1 MSNFNDPSRIDALKQ
16 IRGEITR
23 IDEQILN
30 LLSERRRLSHAV
42 AATKDVNTAI
52 IRDPSREEDL
62 LVSLVQ
68 NGRQKGLDSH
78 FVTRVFHEIIDDSV
92 RIQQEYFQRTI
103 NQGDSP
109 TLRVAI
115 QGIEGSYSSIVTK
128 KYLSRRNEGHILV
141 ECQRHSEVIEAVEQG
156 RADLGVLPIENTNTG
171 AYGEVYDLLLQ
182 TSLHIVGEEKI
193 EIRYCLLS
201 PQVQPI
207 SSIRKIYCHA
217 QAAAQ
222 CSQFLSKLPDVT
234 IEYYP
239 DSAVSVRK
247 LKEEGISEY
256 AAIASEEAANL
267 YGLKILSTQIANT
280 SRIYT
285 RYVVVSRKAMEVDQ
299 RIPCKTS
306 IVMATHHKAGALL
319 ESLQVFRDYEI
330 NLAKLESRPIEGNP
344 WEELFY
350 VDFDGNLADPSIRE
364 AMNRLATVTRFL
376 KVLGCYPAGELS
388 RTQPPRKRIRAKES
402 TTESV
407 ILPNLAPTA
416 KMSFQVHGHI
426 VGGDQPIFIA
436 GPDTFGSMSQF
447 SRLARVA
454 RDSGVDLLR
463 IGCTGAMGDLAL
475 QSTVE
480 EADLLMARETA
491 DGYNMGLVTE
501 VSSSNEIELVGRY
514 ADMIQV
520 GAWNM
525 RNTPLLRELGRQTK
539 PVLLYRNIASGIE
552 EFVEAANWILQGGN
566 RQIVLCDAG
575 IKRFDGSART
585 IIDPASICELSEI
598 TGLPI
603 IIDLRHAARDKTQQ
617 ITLAKSMR
625 TLPVSGLVFTTDWH
639 HSTDE
644 ASLLGLSS
652 ELNETILA
660 LEGPIQS

>member
-1 MSNFNDPSRIDALKQ
+1 MSNFNDPSNIDALKQ

-42 AATKDVNTAI
+42 AATKDLNTAI

-92 RIQQEYFQRTI
+92 RIQQEYFQRAI
-103 NQGDSP
+103 NQGDTPS
-109 TLRVAI
+109 LRVAI
-115 QGIEGSYSSIVTK
+115 QGIEGSYSSTVTK

-182 TSLHIVGEEKI
+182 TNLHIVGEEKI

-207 SSIRKIYCHA
+207 SNIRKIYCHA

-234 IEYYP
+234 IENYP
-239 DSAVSVRK
+239 DSAISVRK
-247 LKEEGISEY
+247 LKDEGISEY
-256 AAIASEEAANL
+256 AAIASEEAAQL
-267 YGLKILSTQIANT
+267 YGLNVLSTQIANT

-285 RYVVVSRKAMEVDQ
+285 RYVVVARKPMEVDK

-350 VDFDGNLADPSIRE
+350 VDFDGNMADPSIRE
-364 AMNRLATVTRFL
+364 AMNKLATVTRFL

-388 RTQPPRKRIRAKES
+388 RTQPPKKRIRSHEPQQEPSPSPKEFVVS
-402 TTESV
+402 RME
-407 ILPNLAPTA
+407 
-416 KMSFQVHGHI
+416 FQVHGHVI
-426 VGGDQPIFIA
+426 GGNQPVFIA

-447 SRLARVA
+447 SRLARIA

-475 QSTVE
+475 QTSVE
-480 EADLLMARETA
+480 EADLQMARETA
-491 DGYNMGLVTE
+491 DGYNMGLVIE
-501 VSSSNEIELVGRY
+501 VSSVNDIELVSRY
-514 ADMIQV
+514 ADLIQV

-525 RNTPLLRELGRQTK
+525 RNNPLLRGLGRQTK
-539 PVLLYRNIASGIE
+539 PVILYRNIASGIE
-552 EFVEAANWILQGGN
+552 EFVEAANWILQEGN
-566 RQIVLCDAG
+566 RQVILCDAG
-575 IKRFDGSART
+575 IKRFDGSGRT
-585 IIDPASICELSEI
+585 IIDPASICELSES

-603 IIDLRHAARDKTQQ
+603 LLDLRNAAKDTYQQ
-617 ITLAKSMR
+617 VMLAKSMR
-625 TLPVSGLVFTTDWH
+625 SLPVSGLVFATDWY

-644 ASLLGLSS
+644 ASLLALSA
-652 ELNETILA
+652 ELNETISA
-660 LEGPIQS
+660 LEGSNQS

>member
-1 MSNFNDPSRIDALKQ
+1 MSNFNDPSHIDALKQ

-42 AATKDVNTAI
+42 AATKDINTAI

-68 NGRQKGLDSH
+68 NGRQKGLDAH

-92 RIQQEYFQRTI
+92 RIQQEYFQRAI
-103 NQGDSP
+103 NQGDTP
-109 TLRVAI
+109 AMRVAI
-115 QGIEGSYSSIVTK
+115 QGIEGSYSSNVTN

-182 TSLHIVGEEKI
+182 TNLHIVGEEKI

-201 PQVQPI
+201 PHVQPI
-207 SSIRKIYCHA
+207 ANIRKIYCHA

-222 CSQFLSKLPDVT
+222 CSLFLSKLPDVT

-285 RYVVVSRKAMEVDQ
+285 RYVVVAKKPLEVDQ

-306 IVMATHHKAGALL
+306 IVMATHHQAGALL
-319 ESLQVFRDYEI
+319 ESLQVFRDFEI

-364 AMNRLATVTRFL
+364 AMNKLATVTRFL

-388 RTQPPRKRIRAKES
+388 RTQPPKKRIRVQES
-402 TTESV
+402 NSETV
-407 ILPNLAPTA
+407 PQPKITA
-416 KMSFQVHGHI
+416 STKMSFQVHGHI

-475 QSTVE
+475 QTSLE
-480 EADLLMARETA
+480 EADLHMARETA
-491 DGYNMGLVTE
+491 DGYNMGLVAE
-501 VSSSNEIELVGRY
+501 VSSSNEIELVGKY

-525 RNTPLLRELGRQTK
+525 RNTPLLKELGRQTK
-539 PVLLYRNIASGIE
+539 PVLLYRNIASGID
-552 EFVEAANWILQGGN
+552 EFVEAANWIVQGGN
-566 RQIVLCDAG
+566 RQVVLCDAG
-575 IKRFDGSART
+575 IKRFDGSGRT
-585 IIDPASICELSEI
+585 IIDPASVCELSEI

-603 IIDLRHAARDKTQQ
+603 VIDLRNAAKDKAQQ
-617 ITLAKSMR
+617 IILAKSMR
-625 TLPVSGLVFTTDWH
+625 SLPVAGLVFATDWH

-644 ASLLGLSS
+644 ASLQGLST

-660 LEGPIQS
+660 LEGPNPP

>member
-1 MSNFNDPSRIDALKQ
+1 MSNFNDPSHIDALRQ

-30 LLSERRRLSHAV
+30 LLAERRRLSHAV
-42 AATKDVNTAI
+42 AATKDVNTAV

-62 LVSLVQ
+62 LVNLVQ
-68 NGRQKGLDSH
+68 TGRQKGLDAH
-78 FVTRVFHEIIDDSV
+78 FVTRVFHEVIDDSV
-92 RIQQEYFQRTI
+92 RIQQEYFQRAL
-103 NQGDSP
+103 NQGEMPS
-109 TLRVAI
+109 LRVAI

-128 KYLSRRNEGHILV
+128 KYLSRHNEGHILV
-141 ECQRHSEVIEAVEQG
+141 ECQRYKDVIDAVEQG

-182 TSLHIVGEEKI
+182 TNLHMVGEEKI
-193 EIRYCLLS
+193 EIRYCLVS

-207 SSIRKIYCHA
+207 MNIRKIYCHA

-239 DSAVSVRK
+239 DSAESVKK
-247 LKEEGISEY
+247 LKNEGISEY
-256 AAIASEEAANL
+256 AAIASEEAAQL

-285 RYVVVSRKAMEVDQ
+285 RYVVVSRKSAEVDR

-319 ESLQVFRDYEI
+319 ESLQVFRDYDI

-350 VDFDGNLADPSIRE
+350 VDFDGNVSDPSIRE
-364 AMNRLATVTRFL
+364 AMNKLATVTRFL

-388 RTQPPRKRIRAKES
+388 RTQPPRKRILNAEAPKDKPPVAS
-402 TTESV
+402 T
-407 ILPNLAPTA
+407 LPTS
-416 KMSFQVHGHI
+416 KISFQVHGHT
-426 VGGDQPIFIA
+426 VGGDHPIFIA
-436 GPDTFGSMSQF
+436 GPDTFGSMTQF

-454 RDSGVDLLR
+454 RDSGVDMLR
-463 IGCTGAMGDLAL
+463 IGCTGAMGDLTAHN
-475 QSTVE
+475 SPDE
-480 EADLLMARETA
+480 SDLVMARETA
-491 DGYNMGLVTE
+491 DGYNMGLVVE
-501 VSSSNEIELVGRY
+501 VGSSNDIELVAKY

-525 RNTPLLRELGRQTK
+525 RNTPLLRDLGRQTK
-539 PVLLYRNIASGIE
+539 PVLLYRNIASGID
-552 EFVEAANWILQGGN
+552 EFVEASGWIVQGGN
-566 RQIVLCDAG
+566 RQVVLCDAG

-585 IIDPASICELSEI
+585 IIDPASLCEIHEL
-598 TGLPI
+598 TGLPLLV
-603 IIDLRHAARDKTQQ
+603 DLRHAAKDRGQRHS
-617 ITLAKSMR
+617 IAASLRS
-625 TLPVSGLVFTTDWH
+625 LPVAGLVIYADWH
-639 HSTDE
+639 VSTDTE
-644 ASLLGLSS
+644 TLQLFTD
-652 ELNETILA
+652 ELNESIVA
-660 LEGPIQS
+660 LEGPNQP

>member
-1 MSNFNDPSRIDALKQ
+1 MSHFNDPSRIDALKQ

-23 IDEQILN
+23 VDEQILN

-42 AATKDVNTAI
+42 AATKDVNTAV

-92 RIQQEYFQRTI
+92 RIQQEYFQRAI
-103 NQGDSP
+103 HQGDTP
-109 TLRVAI
+109 ALRVAI
-115 QGIEGSYSSIVTK
+115 QGIEGSYSSNVTK

-141 ECQRHSEVIEAVEQG
+141 ECQRHDEVIEAVEQG
-156 RADLGVLPIENTNTG
+156 RADLGILPIENTNTG

-182 TSLHIVGEEKI
+182 TNLHIVGEEKI

-207 SSIRKIYCHA
+207 ANIRKIYCHA

-222 CSQFLSKLPDVT
+222 CSQFLAKLPDVV
-234 IEYYP
+234 IENYP
-239 DSAVSVRK
+239 DSAVSVRR

-267 YGLKILSTQIANT
+267 YGLNILSTQIANT

-285 RYVVVSRKAMEVDQ
+285 RYIVVSRKATEVDQ

-319 ESLQVFRDYEI
+319 ESLQVFRDHEI

-364 AMNRLATVTRFL
+364 AMNKLATVTRFL

-388 RTQPPRKRIRAKES
+388 RTQPPKKRIRAQEAKVDPE
-402 TTESV
+402 T
-407 ILPNLAPTA
+407 APAAA
-416 KMSFQVHGHI
+416 KVARMSFQVHGHLI
-426 VGGDQPIFIA
+426 GGDQPVFIA

-454 RDSGVDLLR
+454 RDSGVDMLR

-475 QSTVE
+475 RTAVE
-480 EADLLMARETA
+480 ETDLMMARETA
-491 DGYNMGLVTE
+491 DGYDMGLITE
-501 VSSSNEIELVGRY
+501 VSSSNEIELVGKY

-525 RNTPLLRELGRQTK
+525 RNTPLLKELGRQTK

-552 EFVEAANWILQGGN
+552 EFVEAANWVLSGGN
-566 RQIVLCDAG
+566 RQVVLCDAG

-585 IIDPASICELSEI
+585 IIDPASICELSDM
-598 TGLPI
+598 TGLPVI
-603 IIDLRHAARDKTQQ
+603 VDLRHAAKDRQQQ
-617 ITLAKSMR
+617 IRLATSLKS
-625 TLPVSGLVFTTDWH
+625 LPIAGLLFSTDWH

-644 ASLLGLSS
+644 ASLRGLSA
-652 ELNETILA
+652 ELNETIMA
-660 LEGPIQS
+660 IEGQLPS